1 MRDALASV
9 GILGIAVAL
18 YVLGMWAER
27 TSARQREPM
36 ACEPKCEFVY
46 RNKKLI
52 NVTCPDSLGRM
63 P

>member
-1 MRDALASV
+1 MAVLIGTA
-9 GILGIAVAL
+9 LGIAYFV
-18 YVLGMWAER
+18 GRMNGHTEG
-27 TSARQREPM
+27 RQSVESV

-52 NVTCPDSLGRM
+52 NVTCPDSLGVM